1 MMLVEETAVPD
12 AALPIEAF
20 KAHLR
25 LGTGF
30 SDDAVQDVV
39 LASFLRA
46 ALAAIEAR
54 SGRSIL
60 ERSFSWTLTAWR
72 DRSRQ
77 ILPIAEVSSVQI
89 IKFKDQ
95 AGDETTLSDT
105 DYRLTL
111 DSNRPCL
118 VSTSG
123 WFPVVPARGSVVIQF
138 VAGFGPDWQDVPADM
153 AQAVL
158 LLASHYYEYRS
169 DSSVDIGTVPF
180 GVLSLI
186 ERYRVVRG
194 FGGRS

>member
-39 LASFLRA
+39 LSSFLRA
-46 ALAAIEAR
+46 AMAAIEAR

-77 ILPIAEVSSVQI
+77 ALPIAEVSSVQSVT
-89 IKFKDQ
+89 FEEQ
-95 AGDETTLSDT
+95 AGDETTLPET
-105 DYRLTL
+105 DFRLTL

-118 VSTSG
+118 VSTKG
-123 WFPVVPARGSVVIQF
+123 WFPVVPTHGTVVIRF
-138 VAGFGPDWQDVPADM
+138 VAGFGPDWQDIPADL

-169 DSSVDIGTVPF
+169 DSSVEIGTVPF
-180 GVLSLI
+180 GVMSLI
-186 ERYRVVRG
+186 ERYRVTRG

>member
-77 ILPIAEVSSVQI
+77 ILPIAEVSSVQSV
-89 IKFKDQ
+89 KFKDQ

-111 DSNRPCL
+111 DSNRPCSAL
-118 VSTSG
+118 LM
-123 WFPVVPARGSVVIQF
+123 VPAVSMRLGQRLVRFGQKSHLGQALNATLQRPQCLVRSTRLFFGLPRSIVIAAPSLNSGSERAIEGLQF
-138 VAGFGPDWQDVPADM
+138 AP
-153 AQAVL
+153 
-158 LLASHYYEYRS
+158 S
-169 DSSVDIGTVPF
+169 
-180 GVLSLI
+180 
-186 ERYRVVRG
+186 
-194 FGGRS
+194 